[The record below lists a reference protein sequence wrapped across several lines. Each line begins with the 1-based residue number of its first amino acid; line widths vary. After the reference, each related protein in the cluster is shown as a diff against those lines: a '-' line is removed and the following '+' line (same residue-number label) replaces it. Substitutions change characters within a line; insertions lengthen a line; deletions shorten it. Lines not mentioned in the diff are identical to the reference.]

1 MDSIISISDVRKEL
15 LRFKDSEIAIRFN
28 ISFVTA
34 NRQRKT
40 GGEIIKLDNC
50 LLMKNQNGRPRSK
63 NYQPIVRELLRDP
76 NHHRNQTFNIVQEDS
91 QTKFTVHTNL
101 ITRFQNKKVVAAHYE

>member
-1 MDSIISISDVRKEL
+1 MESIISIPDVRKEL
-15 LRFKDSEIAIRFN
+15 LRYKDSDSPIFFN

-34 NRQRKT
+34 NRKKKT
-40 GGEIIKLDNC
+40 GGEIIHLDNC

-63 NYQPIVRELLRDP
+63 NYQPIVREPLRDP
-76 NHHRNQTFNIVQEDS
+76 NHHRNQTFNIVQVDS

-101 ITRFQNKKVVAAHYE
+101 IVRFQNKKVVAAHYE